1 MGTVTAQCQ
10 AGGVGVTGDLASA
23 FDNAP
28 VGVAV
33 VTPVGS
39 IVRCNA
45 ALGRLLGRL
54 PQELVGSTLFGVT
67 HPEDLPE
74 AYAQC
79 AKMQAGAAR
88 VITHEC
94 RFISPQGDQTW
105 VRVTTSR
112 VLETPGHEAHLIMH
126 VEDVSER
133 KLLEAELRHRSWHDS
148 LTGLPN
154 RTLLLDRVRHAVE
167 LQQRAAGCTSLFF
180 LDLNEFKSVNDM
192 HGHAAGD
199 EVLREFGARLT
210 ALLRPGDTAARL
222 GGDEFVVLCENTDA
236 QQAAVIGDRLRSAAA
251 TPFTIAGGQVFLTA
265 AVGLTVYDSQGAASA
280 AGPDPESLLR
290 WADRDMYSAKRVRRA
305 SLGAPGRSELA
316 RGEAGTHAAAEAVL
330 GR

>member
-1 MGTVTAQCQ
+1 
-10 AGGVGVTGDLASA
+10 
-23 FDNAP
+23 
-28 VGVAV
+28 VAV
-33 VTPVGS
+33 VTPLGL

-54 PQELVGSTLFGVT
+54 PQELVGSTLFDVT

-74 AYAQC
+74 ARAQC

-105 VRVTTSR
+105 VRVSTSR
-112 VLETPGHEAHLIMH
+112 VPEVPGREAHLIMH

-133 KLLEAELRHRSWHDS
+133 KLLEAELRHRSLHDC

-154 RTLLLDRVRHAVE
+154 RTLLLNRVRHAME
-167 LQQRAAGCTSLFF
+167 RQQREVGCTSLFF
-180 LDLNEFKSVNDM
+180 LDLDEFKSVNDV
-192 HGHAAGD
+192 HGHEAGD
-199 EVLREFGARLT
+199 EVLREFAARLS

-222 GGDEFVVLCENTDA
+222 GGDEFVVLCEDTDA
-236 QQAAVIGDRLRSAAA
+236 QQAAVIGQRLRRAAA
-251 TPFTIAGGQVFLTA
+251 TPFTIAGAQVSLTA
-265 AVGLTVYDSQGAASA
+265 AVGLAVHDSQSAASA

-290 WADRDMYSAKRVRRA
+290 WADRDMYSAKRFRRA
-305 SLGAPGRSELA
+305 SLGLS
-316 RGEAGTHAAAEAVL
+316 
-330 GR
+330 

>member
-1 MGTVTAQCQ
+1 MGGVTAQCQ
-10 AGGVGVTGDLASA
+10 AEGAGVTGDLSSA
-23 FDNAP
+23 FDHAP
-28 VGVAV
+28 IGVAV
-33 VTPVGS
+33 VTPLGS

-54 PQELVGSTLFGVT
+54 PTDLVGSTFFDVT

-74 AYAQC
+74 AHAQC
-79 AKMQAGAAR
+79 AKVQAGAAR

-105 VRVTTSR
+105 VRVSTSR
-112 VLETPGHEAHLIMH
+112 VLEVPGREAHLIMH

-133 KLLEAELRHRSWHDS
+133 KLLEAELRHRSLHDS

-154 RTLLLDRVRHAVE
+154 RTLLLDRVRHAME
-167 LQQRAAGCTSLFF
+167 RQQRELGCTSLFF
-180 LDLNEFKSVNDM
+180 LDLDEFKSVNDV

-199 EVLREFGARLT
+199 EVLREFATRLS

-222 GGDEFVVLCENTDA
+222 GGDEFVVLCEDTDA
-236 QQAAVIGDRLRSAAA
+236 QQAAVIGQRLRRAAA
-251 TPFTIAGGQVFLTA
+251 TPFLIAGGQVSLTA
-265 AVGLTVYDSQGAASA
+265 AVGLAMHDSQGAASA

-305 SLGAPGRSELA
+305 SLGAPGRPELGPA
-316 RGEAGTHAAAEAVL
+316 S
-330 GR
+330 